1 MIKIRWYVFLT
12 FLFMAW
18 FAGAV
23 YGEELHEI
31 IVTNSPRLELKVK
44 PELDLTIAEMLDPS
58 QSFTQG
64 GYGGFAGYRERGQQT
79 IHSQIYRN
87 GIPVNDSG
95 TGWYDFAHDIPTGG
109 ERITLVQGSNST
121 IYGSGSLAGT
131 VFIND
136 TFDNRFMIRAGS
148 KSAMTHISSEL
159 GFSFTAFG
167 ANNDS
172 VRSDNDEDDMY
183 KNYTV
188 RGEYGN
194 FNLVYTDYS
203 YDYDK
208 CYQPTFMQES
218 ELVFSMSLF
227 SDDCKQEGNRGTVS
241 YNDDNLT
248 VGYSWNQADFPNEG
262 NGYESKS
269 QRFYTD
275 ARTELYGA
283 LIGATINA
291 ERFAGQTRERVEV
304 YGEYSGFSV
313 RTDGNNVVARVG
325 FYVPIHKTV
334 INVAMGT
341 SFREPTLYEQYGD
354 AYVMS
359 NSNLNPEDSAGI
371 DVSWGPVTA
380 FAYNFKEGIT
390 YSFADNQFQ
399 NTGEYSTSGVRYQDN
414 ITMNGV
420 DYSVFAGY
428 TDSDQPF
435 VSEWKGSVTANWN
448 GLFTQIN
455 SNQWATTFDIGYE
468 RDGLFATV
476 TNLTDETYEIQYGY
490 PMGGVEFHVGYKYG
504 Y

>member
-1 MIKIRWYVFLT
+1 MIKIRWYVFVV

-18 FAGAV
+18 FAGAA
-23 YGEELHEI
+23 YAEELYEI
-31 IVTNSPRLELKVK
+31 VVESAPRQTFEPK
-44 PELDLTIAEMLDPS
+44 PNLDFTVAEILDPS

-148 KSAMTHISSEL
+148 KSAMTHISSDL

-208 CYQPTFMQES
+208 CYQPTITQET
-218 ELVFSMSLF
+218 EFTFAMTLF
-227 SDDCKQEGNRGTVS
+227 SDECKQEGNRGTVS
-241 YNDDNLT
+241 YNDENIT
-248 VGYSWNQADFPNEG
+248 VGYSWNNADFPNEG
-262 NGYESKS
+262 SGYESKS

-275 ARTELYGA
+275 ARQMFHDV

-291 ERFAGQTRERVEV
+291 ERFAGQTRERVEAYAE
-304 YGEYSGFSV
+304 YGGFSV
-313 RTDGNNVVARVG
+313 RTDGDNVVARVG
-325 FYVPIHKTV
+325 FTVPLLTG
-334 INVAMGT
+334 INVAIG
-341 SFREPTLYEQYGD
+341 SSYREPTLYEENGD

-359 NSNLNPEDSAGI
+359 NNNLNPEESAGI
-371 DVSWGPVTA
+371 DISLGPVTA
-380 FAYNFKEGIT
+380 FAYNFDEGIT
-390 YSFADNQFQ
+390 YNFENNQFQ
-399 NTGEYSTSGVRYQDN
+399 NTGDYSTSGVRFQDN
-414 ITMNGV
+414 YTFGDV
-420 DYSVFAGY
+420 DFSVFAGY

-435 VSEWKGSVTANWN
+435 VSEWKGSVTAEWKD
-448 GLFTQIN
+448 FTTQIN
-455 SNQWATTFDIGYE
+455 SNQWATTIDFTYE
-468 RDGLFATV
+468 NSGFFATV
-476 TNLTDETYEIQYGY
+476 SNLTDEVYEIQYGY
-490 PMGGVEFHVGYKYG
+490 PVGGVEFHVGYQHG